1 MRLLITLSK
10 PFAGYNISA
19 KRFLRFETSYHKEVL
34 AYRISY
40 RKDVLAVA
48 TSNRKEVLEA
58 WRIQAQATCKKPQEV
73 VGLRTQ
79 KEVLA
84 RALFLGCT
92 LCLSTYAYICG

>member
-1 MRLLITLSK
+1 
-10 PFAGYNISA
+10 
-19 KRFLRFETSYHKEVL
+19 LRFETSYCKEVL

-40 RKDVLAVA
+40 RKDVLAVV
-48 TSNRKEVLEA
+48 TSDRKEVLAA
-58 WRIQAQATCKKPQEV
+58 WRIQAQATRKKSQEV

-92 LCLSTYAYICG
+92 ACNSIFNDSSLIVLNFSNISHMVPNKLN